1 MQVLLRR
8 QNTALHRLGRLENTY
23 MPVAKKLGLNL
34 FIFLF
39 LEQGQFHHI
48 YSGWLSLSF
57 TYIHTAW
64 LRIPQTVKECQG
76 LNLFLTCIFSPES

>member
-34 FIFLF
+34 LFYILIFGAGAISSHLF
-39 LEQGQFHHI
+39 QLAV
-48 YSGWLSLSF
+48 SF
-57 TYIHTAW
+57 FYIHTHS
-64 LRIPQTVKECQG
+64 LVTYTPNCQCQG
-76 LNLFLTCIFSPES
+76 LNLFLTCVLSES